1 MKYRFNSLSESDTIR
16 LGREIGKNLRG
27 GEILALCGE
36 LGSGKTYFTNGIAM
50 GLGIDRDEVVSPT
63 FTIVNEYIGRLKMYH
78 SDFYRIDN
86 CLEMETTGL
95 ADYFGDEDS
104 VIVIEWAGKV
114 ESLLPEE
121 RLKIFISSTGEN
133 SREFEF
139 VDSCSCY
146 GYIIEVL
153 KEWEGY

>member
-1 MKYRFNSLSESDTIR
+1 MKYKFNSLSESDTIS
-16 LGREIGKNLRG
+16 LGTEIGRNLKG

-36 LGSGKTYFTNGIAM
+36 LGSGKTYFAKGIAM
-50 GLGIDRDEVVSPT
+50 GIGIDRDEVVSPT

-95 ADYFGDEDS
+95 ADCFGDESS
-104 VIVIEWAGKV
+104 VIIIEWAGKV
-114 ESLLPEE
+114 ESMLPKE
-121 RLKIFISSTGEN
+121 RLQIFICSTGKN

-139 VDSCSCY
+139 ADPCKCY
-146 GYIIEVL
+146 GHIIESL
-153 KEWEGY
+153 KKWERH